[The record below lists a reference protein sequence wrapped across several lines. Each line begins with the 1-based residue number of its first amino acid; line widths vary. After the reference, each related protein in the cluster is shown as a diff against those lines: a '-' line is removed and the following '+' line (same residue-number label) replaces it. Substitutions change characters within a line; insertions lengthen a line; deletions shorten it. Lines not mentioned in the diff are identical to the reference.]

1 MRHKAL
7 SYTVRYQLCGGM
19 AFPEPEPEHKEAEW
33 GFLALF
39 VGVGVFYLIVR
50 MIFAMAGE

>member
-1 MRHKAL
+1 
-7 SYTVRYQLCGGM
+7 M

-39 VGVGVFYLIVR
+39 VGVGLFYLIVR
-50 MIFAMAGE
+50 MIFGAFGV